1 MAIGASIGL
10 PPSEVGELSW
20 QEFQA
25 LSWHYNDLQ
34 SPDDDGVEAVS
45 DEVYEAHLARLAAKG
60 KLRTT

>member
-34 SPDDDGVEAVS
+34 SGDNDDDIVAITPEL
-45 DEVYEAHLARLAAKG
+45 YERELAKMAALNK
-60 KLRTT
+60 K